1 MRFSNQKG
9 YIALVS
15 SFILSGIIVTLTFIL
30 AGSSLLGR
38 YNTLIANDKKASR
51 FLAESCLEVA
61 RLRLVQNSSYAG
73 NETITIG
80 SGTCTIQPIQ
90 SATGQKII
98 TAISSA
104 GQSKTI
110 LKLIASDTN
119 MLKIKLEELAN

>member
-9 YIALVS
+9 YIALIS
-15 SFILSGIIVTLTFIL
+15 SFILSGIIITLTFIL

-38 YNTLIANDKKASR
+38 YNTLIANDKKTSR

-73 NETITIG
+73 NETVTIG
-80 SGTCTIQPIQ
+80 SNTCTIQPIQ

-119 MLKIKLEELAN
+119 LLKISLEELAN